1 MVKRLLP
8 QNIIVY
14 GAAPDTIFKSY
25 KDMEINIIPF
35 FGTKRLI
42 KDLLSQKGEKL

>member
-1 MVKRLLP
+1 
-8 QNIIVY
+8 
-14 GAAPDTIFKSY
+14 
-25 KDMEINIIPF
+25 MEINIIPF